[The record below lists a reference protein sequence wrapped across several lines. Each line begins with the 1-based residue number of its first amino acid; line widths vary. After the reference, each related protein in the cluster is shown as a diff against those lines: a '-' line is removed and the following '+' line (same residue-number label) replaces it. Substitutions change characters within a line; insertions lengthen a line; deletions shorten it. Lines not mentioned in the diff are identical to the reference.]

1 MSTRYYHPSWWGF
14 AEPIYVTACPRT
26 VATVIGSVNNVHYIN
41 ITATSENGIF
51 LSGSEES
58 FLKGLHF
65 SNVNIT
71 LVRWT
76 NFTAGYHD
84 YRPGCQGLV
93 MHRMSGLF
101 MEYVEDV
108 WMEKMILQWKGCGM
122 KDWGLPFDIT
132 PSTVRHM
139 HLVDYENAYVA

>member
-1 MSTRYYHPSWWGF
+1 
-14 AEPIYVTACPRT
+14 
-26 VATVIGSVNNVHYIN
+26 VHYIN

-65 SNVNIT
+65 KNVNVT

-76 NFTAGYHD
+76 NFTAGFHD

-93 MHRMSGLF
+93 MRRMSGLF

-108 WMEKMILQWKGCGM
+108 WMQKVILQWKRSSGM
-122 KDWGLPFDIT
+122 SDWGLPFDIT
-132 PSTVRHM
+132 PSTVQDM
-139 HLVDYENAYVA
+139 HLVDYENTYVA